1 MGPYIFWAVVGAIGG
16 LFCFICEEGE
26 RMESDRRIMIQF
38 LSLIF
43 GFLIGTTIFGGH
55 EPDGGSW
62 ILGLITQVVSCEIV
76 FRLLKP
82 YHFLGR
88 D

>member
-1 MGPYIFWAVVGAIGG
+1 MGFYIFWAVVGAIGG

-26 RMESDRRIMIQF
+26 RMESDRRITIQF

-43 GFLIGTTIFGGH
+43 SFVFGTTIFGN
-55 EPDGGSW
+55 EPDGGVW
-62 ILGLITQVVSCEIV
+62 ILGLIIQVACSEIV
-76 FRLLKP
+76 FRVLKP